1 MFTSLADEQSTQD
14 CCLICLILQL
24 YRNRAF
30 HCSEIEPGIE
40 LGIEFRIESALEL
53 RPESGLTSRFVALL
67 FMPIAL
73 SLKLGFSRISAG
85 VTPGSRSNGATL

>member
-14 CCLICLILQL
+14 CCLICFNLQL

-40 LGIEFRIESALEL
+40 LGIEFRIESA
-53 RPESGLTSRFVALL
+53 FQA
-67 FMPIAL
+67 
-73 SLKLGFSRISAG
+73 
-85 VTPGSRSNGATL
+85 